1 MTLCFTQLDNP
12 TNHLSMAPAL
22 SRLMGHSCTCHSGKR
37 VNATCRHTTAAL
49 KALCVPGS
57 FRSTKKMA
65 TQMGD
70 VSRPDDQQ
78 PRSCGQPAVPAT
90 PQQATTPSPAPP
102 RLSRE
107 SRNNSRNQFLR
118 GFGDPQPRSPSPLRR
133 GYGPQFAAPGAEDGQ
148 GGRGGRAR
156 DRRGGRRGRGRDRQG
171 DRGGGAED
179 GQDDGGTEDGQD
191 GGGDED
197 GLDGGGGGVPKR
209 MCNGDNGC
217 FAVSS
222 FLFLIGIEVC
232 KTFYQNKSLDGW
244 KYKSKLNVSK

>member
-1 MTLCFTQLDNP
+1 
-12 TNHLSMAPAL
+12 MAPVL
-22 SRLMGHSCTCHSGKR
+22 NRLMGHSCTCRSGKR

-90 PQQATTPSPAPP
+90 PQQATTPTPAPP

-107 SRNNSRNQFLR
+107 SRINSRNQFLR
-118 GFGDPQPRSPSPLRR
+118 GFGDPQPQSPPPLRR
-133 GYGPQFAAPGAEDGQ
+133 GYGPQFAAPGAE
-148 GGRGGRAR
+148 RGGAE
-156 DRRGGRRGRGRDRQG
+156 DEQ
-171 DRGGGAED
+171 GGGAED
-179 GQDDGGTEDGQD
+179 GQDEGAED
-191 GGGDED
+191 GGG
-197 GLDGGGGGVPKR
+197 GGAEQDQRGGVPKR
-209 MCNGDNGC
+209 MLNGDNGC

-222 FLFLIGIEVC
+222 FLLLIGIEVG
-232 KTFYQNKSLDGW
+232 TFLE
-244 KYKSKLNVSK
+244 

>member
-1 MTLCFTQLDNP
+1 
-12 TNHLSMAPAL
+12 MAPVL
-22 SRLMGHSCTCHSGKR
+22 SRLMGHSCTCRSGKR

-90 PQQATTPSPAPP
+90 PQQATTPTPAPP

-118 GFGDPQPRSPSPLRR
+118 GFGDPQPRSPPPLRR
-133 GYGPQFAAPGAEDGQ
+133 GYGPQFAAPGVEDGQGGDRGGAEDGQ
-148 GGRGGRAR
+148 GGGGE
-156 DRRGGRRGRGRDRQG
+156 G
-171 DRGGGAED
+171 GGGAED
-179 GQDDGGTEDGQD
+179 DQQSDDE
-191 GGGDED
+191 
-197 GLDGGGGGVPKR
+197 GGGGVPKR
-209 MCNGDNGC
+209 MLNGANGC

-222 FLFLIGIEVC
+222 FLFLIGIEVG
-232 KTFYQNKSLDGW
+232 TFTE
-244 KYKSKLNVSK
+244 

>member
-1 MTLCFTQLDNP
+1 
-12 TNHLSMAPAL
+12 
-22 SRLMGHSCTCHSGKR
+22 MGHSCTCRSGKR

-90 PQQATTPSPAPP
+90 PQQATNPTPAPP

-118 GFGDPQPRSPSPLRR
+118 GFGDPYPRSPPPLRQ
-133 GYGPQFAAPGAEDGQ
+133 GYDPQFAVPM
-148 GGRGGRAR
+148 GGRGE
-156 DRRGGRRGRGRDRQG
+156 
-171 DRGGGAED
+171 GAED
-179 GQDDGGTEDGQD
+179 GQDDGGGGPGDGQD
-191 GGGDED
+191 GGGGDRHRD
-197 GLDGGGGGVPKR
+197 DVGGGGGNVPKC

-217 FAVSS
+217 FAASA
-222 FLFLIGIEVC
+222 FLLLIGIEVSM
-232 KTFYQNKSLDGW
+232 F
-244 KYKSKLNVSK
+244 